1 MHVKGAADMH
11 DLRVLTF
18 TATLAVGA
26 VMSVTNVAEAEVAAD
41 SLDGSL
47 IGGEWT
53 SNARGSLIDEFAV
66 LVDPFSGPEY
76 FWLVTEAGLDGY
88 SIDLSGDRVRF
99 DFFFEEWVGGF
110 IGTPSS
116 WVFTDI
122 DDTVADFMDVSLVD
136 SFGSKVEWANME
148 IGLLNENQFYLD
160 FDGLTSIDLLIRDGD
175 FFELQLTI
183 APAPG
188 SFALV
193 LVGPCLRRRERS
205 RDRLPR

>member
-1 MHVKGAADMH
+1 M
-11 DLRVLTF
+11 
-18 TATLAVGA
+18 
-26 VMSVTNVAEAEVAAD
+26 AAD

-76 FWLVTEAGLDGY
+76 FYLVTEAGLDGY

-122 DDTVADFMDVSLVD
+122 DDTVATVSSMSVKTHD
-136 SFGSKVEWANME
+136 EGVPMKPPTHSSKKKSNR
-148 IGLLNENQFYLD
+148 
-160 FDGLTSIDLLIRDGD
+160 TRS
-175 FFELQLTI
+175 
-183 APAPG
+183 P
-188 SFALV
+188 
-193 LVGPCLRRRERS
+193 ERS
-205 RDRLPR
+205 IEYPSRPASVTR